1 MSAQLDQEFE
11 VVKKEINF
19 KLKEAARL
27 IASANE
33 QANEYDKSMISDS
46 DPETGDILFQGI
58 GDLINAMDNC
68 GWRTSSLN
76 C

>member
-1 MSAQLDQEFE
+1 MSTQLDQEFE
-11 VVKKEINF
+11 AVKKEINS
-19 KLKEAARL
+19 KLREAAWL
-27 IASANE
+27 IADANNL
-33 QANEYDKSMISDS
+33 ASDHGKSMISDS

-68 GWRTSSLN
+68 GWRTSSLA